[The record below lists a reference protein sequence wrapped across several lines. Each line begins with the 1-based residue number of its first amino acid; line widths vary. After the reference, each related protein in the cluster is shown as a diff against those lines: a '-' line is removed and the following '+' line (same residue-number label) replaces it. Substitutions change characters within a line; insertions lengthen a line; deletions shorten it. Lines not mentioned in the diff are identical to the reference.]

1 MTYEDLRRLARQTN
15 WEKSRL
21 LHILLKKVFE
31 IIDEDDFVN
40 AYVKHLFSDDNDE
53 LELYILSEK
62 EKLIV
67 AKYIL
72 AEKATVITILDTAD
86 IESVEVR
93 TTEET
98 QELTMLFNG
107 GDKINFNSC
116 ENWDCDHKNY
126 ITDFARSLYKL

>member
-31 IIDEDDFVN
+31 IIDEDDFIN

-62 EKLIV
+62 DKLIV
-67 AKYIL
+67 AKYIF
-72 AEKATVITILDTAD
+72 AEKTATVTILDTAD

-93 TTEET
+93 STEEN
-98 QELTMLFNG
+98 QELIIVFNVG
-107 GDKINFNSC
+107 EKIHFNSC